1 MLMGLSGALYA
12 GYVGTTSPTE
22 FLPIMTFQIWAM
34 LIVGGSGNNR
44 GALLGALIVW
54 GLWSGSGVLISK
66 TVPVAYQT
74 QGAAVQSILIGLL
87 LVVMLVRKPRGLIG
101 EEPVVSRHVV

>member
-1 MLMGLSGALYA
+1 
-12 GYVGTTSPTE
+12 
-22 FLPIMTFQIWAM
+22 
-34 LIVGGSGNNR
+34 
-44 GALLGALIVW
+44 
-54 GLWSGSGVLISK
+54 VLISK

-101 EEPVVSRHVV
+101 EEPVVSRHVG